1 MLKCVFDKV
10 LPATIGACFFVAVQT
25 AQAAPMSISEMVMV
39 LREAKVISP
48 TNNLAVLHS
57 EQEVTIITKRT
68 AKMTDDDCKIKA
80 VLMAKVLMDAQPKQL
95 AAVKTIYTSNGETSV
110 SRVVVG
116 AGDVQAFA
124 GGTITEKQLLA
135 SLDLSK
141 EVSDGSDRVKTSVV
155 AGPQRERRAILR
167 SRIEALEQ
175 GGTGVGPFQKRF
187 NEIEDL
193 TRAGKEKEASLL
205 ITDLNTK
212 LSSQESLRDQA
223 KRVGEGRG
231 LKGQQGSIAAPMV
244 TRQQWRP
251 NGIAGNN
258 ASSNATQS
266 PDFRSRVTLMNNM
279 LDVMEKRGVS
289 TADLRSRLKET
300 ERQSASLSPNEVCSR
315 LEEIKNRV
323 MQQDRA
329 SKFPNAALIRNQCLG
344 DK

>member
-1 MLKCVFDKV
+1 
-10 LPATIGACFFVAVQT
+10 
-25 AQAAPMSISEMVMV
+25 
-39 LREAKVISP
+39 
-48 TNNLAVLHS
+48 
-57 EQEVTIITKRT
+57 
-68 AKMTDDDCKIKA
+68 MTDDDCKIKA

-95 AAVKTIYTSNGETSV
+95 AAVKTIYTSNGENSV

-141 EVSDGSDRVKTSVV
+141 EVSDGSDKAKTSVV
-155 AGPQRERRAILR
+155 SGPQRERRAILR

-205 ITDLNTK
+205 ISDLNTK

-231 LKGQQGSIAAPMV
+231 LKGQQGSMPAPIV
-244 TRQQWRP
+244 TRQQWKQ
-251 NGIAGNN
+251 GMAGNN
-258 ASSNATQS
+258 ASSDEPQS
-266 PDFRSRVTLMNNM
+266 PDFRSRFALMSNM

-300 ERQSASLSPNEVCSR
+300 ERQSTSLSPNEVSSK

-329 SKFPNAALIRNQCLG
+329 SKFPKAALIRNQCLG